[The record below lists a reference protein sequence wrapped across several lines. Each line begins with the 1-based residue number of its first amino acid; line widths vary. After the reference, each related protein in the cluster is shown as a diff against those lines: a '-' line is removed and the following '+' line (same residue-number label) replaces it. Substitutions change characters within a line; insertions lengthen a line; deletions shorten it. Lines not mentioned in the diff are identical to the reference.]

1 MGEIKRVGSEK
12 LDGPKKLER
21 ILELTY
27 KGLNQPS
34 SKINENF
41 DVIET
46 REVNNEI
53 YGLVKEQDGY
63 YVKKGLNES
72 SLEYI
77 GGLFMKNKNKFDS
90 YAEGMKR
97 LDFLVGQTLAEQKK
111 YFLKTPESDVSIPSI
126 DSGEIPSDAIEASGD
141 ENQTPPMDEPNSEP
155 KKDEMSN
162 EKTVDGDPLKD
173 IHRMT
178 GKLSEAL
185 RKSKKSLESDDIKYV
200 LNSILSAINIS
211 NLNDDDKDDVLRR
224 FEKSAKSEPTDSGSS
239 SNTDSDI
246 DKELGE
252 VWNKLSSMVKT
263 KNVGLNESTF
273 SLSSLID

>member
-41 DVIET
+41 DVLET
-46 REVNNEI
+46 RNVNNEV
-53 YGLVKEQDGY
+53 YGLVKENDGY

-77 GGLFMKNKNKFDS
+77 GGLFMKNKNRYDS
-90 YAEGMKR
+90 YAEGVKR
-97 LDFLVGQTLAEQKK
+97 LDFLVGQTLSEQKK
-111 YFLKTPESDVSIPSI
+111 YFLKTPGNDVSEPSV
-126 DSGEIPSDAIEASGD
+126 DSSEIPSDAIETSGD
-141 ENQTPPMDEPNSEP
+141 ENQAPTMDEPISEP
-155 KKDEMSN
+155 KNDEKSG
-162 EKTVDGDPLKD
+162 DGDPLKD

-185 RKSKKSLESDDIKYV
+185 RKSKNSLESDDIKYV
-200 LNSILSAINIS
+200 LNSILSAINLS

-239 SNTDSDI
+239 TNTDSEI

-252 VWNKLSSMVKT
+252 VWNKLSSMVKR
-263 KNVGLNESTF
+263 KDVGLNESTF
-273 SLSSLID
+273 SLSDLIN